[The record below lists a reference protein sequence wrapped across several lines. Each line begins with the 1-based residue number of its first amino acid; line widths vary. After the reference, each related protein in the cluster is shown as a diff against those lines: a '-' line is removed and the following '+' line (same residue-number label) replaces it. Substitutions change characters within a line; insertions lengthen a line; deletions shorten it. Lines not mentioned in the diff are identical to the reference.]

1 MAAHFIKAWRKYRGL
16 TLKELRSACRRTHQW
31 IIHSCQLVEDR
42 ARDAAI
48 LAARV
53 GGRRNGSQDQT
64 RNDTKFIEGDD
75 SKFLGRS
82 SRNLKIGPQR
92 PNFRK
97 LEPRQAGQDLN

>member
-16 TLKELRSACRRTHQW
+16 TLEKLAARVGERT
-31 IIHSCQLVEDR
+31 SGLFQLVEDR
-42 ARDAAI
+42 ARDAAV

-64 RNDTKFIEGDD
+64 RNDTKFIDGDD

-82 SRNLKIGPQR
+82 SRNCKQARSG
-92 PNFRK
+92 PNFRD
-97 LEPRQAGQDLN
+97 AGTSSS

>member
-16 TLKELRSACRRTHQW
+16 TLKELAARVGDQW

-42 ARDAAI
+42 AGDAAV

-82 SRNLKIGPQR
+82 SRNLK
-92 PNFRK
+92 
-97 LEPRQAGQDLN
+97 

>member
-1 MAAHFIKAWRKYRGL
+1 MAAHYQSVAKVPG
-16 TLKELRSACRRTHQW
+16 TDPQGTRSACRRTHQW

-42 ARDAAI
+42 ARDAAV

-64 RNDTKFIEGDD
+64 RNDTKFIEGDH

-82 SRNLKIGPQR
+82 SRNLK
-92 PNFRK
+92 
-97 LEPRQAGQDLN
+97 